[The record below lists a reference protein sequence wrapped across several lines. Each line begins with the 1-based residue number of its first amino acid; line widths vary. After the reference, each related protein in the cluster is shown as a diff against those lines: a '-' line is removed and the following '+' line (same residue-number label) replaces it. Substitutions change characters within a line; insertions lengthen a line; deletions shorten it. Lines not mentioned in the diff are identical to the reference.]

1 MSQTGPGGAALVDC
15 SAFVTKISDAPSVR
29 QALKEAGGAVLFF
42 RGKGRGESEKVIM
55 FTLVVGS
62 LNFGAKIVNMLK
74 QHDKTAILLGLY
86 MVSPT
91 H

>member
-1 MSQTGPGGAALVDC
+1 MHQGCAKHSRRWEEKGG
-15 SAFVTKISDAPSVR
+15 
-29 QALKEAGGAVLFF
+29 
-42 RGKGRGESEKVIM
+42 EKVRNFDQ
-55 FTLVVGS
+55 FTLVGEGS
-62 LNFGAKIVNMLK
+62 LDFGLEILNMLK